1 MVLYNDW
8 WCELRMRRK
17 DIISEGHA
25 FTIHLTDYKTT
36 LSTTHIIQPYLKTC
50 VGDINQVNRNHQGP

>member
-36 LSTTHIIQPYLKTC
+36 LNTTHIIQPYL
-50 VGDINQVNRNHQGP
+50 NMYR

>member
-25 FTIHLTDYKTT
+25 FTILLTDYKAT
-36 LSTTHIIQPYLKTC
+36 LTQHTLTNPI
-50 VGDINQVNRNHQGP
+50 